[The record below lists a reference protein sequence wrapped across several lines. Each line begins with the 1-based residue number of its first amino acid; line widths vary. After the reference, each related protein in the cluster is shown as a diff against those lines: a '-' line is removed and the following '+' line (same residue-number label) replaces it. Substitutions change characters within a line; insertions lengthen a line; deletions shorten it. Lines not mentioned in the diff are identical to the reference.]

1 VATNPPDPERI
12 EDTREAL
19 DHVEQQDDGARLE
32 FLERLHDRL
41 ESELEGRPTPP
52 EDSTES

>member
-1 VATNPPDPERI
+1 MAINSPNPERI

-19 DHVEQQDDGARLE
+19 DRVEQQGDGARLE

-41 ESELEGRPTPP
+41 EGELEGRPPAQ
-52 EDSTES
+52 EGSTEA

>member
-1 VATNPPDPERI
+1 MATNQSDPERI

-19 DHVEQQDDGARLE
+19 DRVEQQDDGARLE

-41 ESELEGRPTPP
+41 EGELEGRPTSP
-52 EDSTES
+52 EGSTES